1 MGFKSPS
8 RPQVVFNEYGLLQGG
23 QGGQAYLP
31 LCSGVL
37 HACALERESLR
48 DAYDFR
54 PYLFHRD
61 RPERILAQYENPAVA
76 AFSAYMWNLNLSL
89 TVAREVKARHPE
101 CLVVFGGASVPH
113 RAETFMNEHAF
124 VDVCARGEGED
135 AFVDVLERNLESRCF
150 DGIAGITWRRPDGTL
165 VTNAGERSW
174 IKDLDVYASPYR
186 AGLYEELIERHTGFE
201 FQAIVESNRGCPFR
215 CTFCY
220 WGKGGLNRK
229 FKFHSPE
236 RIAAEIDWCGRHRI
250 RYVLSADSNF
260 GMHEQDRAT
269 ARALIASR
277 ERYGYPERFRATY
290 GKNTDD
296 RIFDIASSLHR
307 AGLDKGVSLA
317 RQSTDRST
325 LINIKRANI
334 KMSTYRSLQQRFN
347 EAGIPTHTD
356 LIIGLPG
363 ENLNTLAEGIDELL
377 ESGCV
382 HLNIYFLEVYPNT
395 EMADP
400 AYQRQFGIRA
410 VRTELREN
418 HCDVRDPEQT
428 PEYVDVVV
436 ETSAMTV
443 AEWKR
448 MWRLAFIT
456 MLFHSL
462 KAGFYLMHY
471 LRDRLSVP
479 FVQFLR
485 FVSQAEM
492 RPETGAIV
500 RGELARFDR
509 GLDGIL
515 AGWGHNVVEPDFG
528 NVYWRIEETSL
539 LHLSERWD
547 AYYAEMETIIQ
558 ELLDSRGL
566 SYDVDELCDVIRYQR
581 VRMPSTRPLAD
592 TEVTFSFNVPD
603 YFNGL
608 LDGRPRQ
615 LLRRPQTVHVESVDY
630 AGDRER
636 FARERVLYARKNE
649 STVNALHSPA
659 TSEIAGSEAR

>member
-1 MGFKSPS
+1 
-8 RPQVVFNEYGLLQGG
+8 
-23 QGGQAYLP
+23 
-31 LCSGVL
+31 
-37 HACALERESLR
+37 
-48 DAYDFR
+48 
-54 PYLFHRD
+54 
-61 RPERILAQYENPAVA
+61 
-76 AFSAYMWNLNLSL
+76 
-89 TVAREVKARHPE
+89 
-101 CLVVFGGASVPH
+101 
-113 RAETFMNEHAF
+113 
-124 VDVCARGEGED
+124 
-135 AFVDVLERNLESRCF
+135 
-150 DGIAGITWRRPDGTL
+150 
-165 VTNAGERSW
+165 
-174 IKDLDVYASPYR
+174 
-186 AGLYEELIERHTGFE
+186 
-201 FQAIVESNRGCPFR
+201 
-215 CTFCY
+215 
-220 WGKGGLNRK
+220 
-229 FKFHSPE
+229 
-236 RIAAEIDWCGRHRI
+236 
-250 RYVLSADSNF
+250 
-260 GMHEQDRAT
+260 
-269 ARALIASR
+269 
-277 ERYGYPERFRATY
+277 
-290 GKNTDD
+290 
-296 RIFDIASSLHR
+296 
-307 AGLDKGVSLA
+307 
-317 RQSTDRST
+317 
-325 LINIKRANI
+325 
-334 KMSTYRSLQQRFN
+334 MSTYRSLQQRFN

-418 HCDVRDPEQT
+418 HCAVRDPEQT

-539 LHLSERWD
+539 LHLSERWGR
-547 AYYAEMETIIQ
+547 
-558 ELLDSRGL
+558 LLRGDGDDHPRAARL
-566 SYDVDELCDVIRYQR
+566 ARPVLRRRRAVRRDPLPARSHAVDTSFGRHRGDVFVQ
-581 VRMPSTRPLAD
+581 
-592 TEVTFSFNVPD
+592 
-603 YFNGL
+603 
-608 LDGRPRQ
+608 RPR
-615 LLRRPQTVHVESVDY
+615 LLQRPARRPTPPAP
-630 AGDRER
+630 AGDRRRCTSNPWTTLEIGSALR
-636 FARERVLYARKNE
+636 ASGCCTLAR
-649 STVNALHSPA
+649 
-659 TSEIAGSEAR
+659 TSRP